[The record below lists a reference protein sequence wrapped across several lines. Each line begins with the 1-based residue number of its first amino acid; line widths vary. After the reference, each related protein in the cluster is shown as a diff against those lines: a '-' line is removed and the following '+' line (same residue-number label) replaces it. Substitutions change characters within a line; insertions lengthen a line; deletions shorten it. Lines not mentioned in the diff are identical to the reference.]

1 MSVLGE
7 ARIGWDLKSGR
18 EKVHVVATCG
28 SKFNLQ
34 TRDIQPVSVSIQE
47 PVAGVPGKQTEMEVS
62 GQEVPWRGLLGR
74 GGGRTGQGRSP
85 VMHSELGWTF

>member
-18 EKVHVVATCG
+18 EEVHVMASCG

-34 TRDIQPVSVSIQE
+34 TMDIQPVSVSTQE
-47 PVAGVPGKQTEMEVS
+47 PVAGVPGKQTEMRVS
-62 GQEVPWRGLLGR
+62 GQEVPWRGLLGW
-74 GGGRTGQGRSP
+74 GGGRREQGE
-85 VMHSELGWTF
+85 VL